1 MNHSRRV
8 VIIGAG
14 MGGLAAA
21 VDLAA
26 RGVEVTLLETQ
37 PQTGG
42 KIHQRTIAG
51 QGIDSGPTVITMS
64 WVFEDLLQAAGLRLE
79 DLVSLEALPILARHA
94 WSDAEWLDLHAD
106 PRESAQAIGQFSG
119 ADAARRFTQFMAET
133 RSLYLRLEAA
143 YMRSSRPTIVS
154 MGSSLGPRGL
164 ALLASIG
171 PMQSLWTSLGRH
183 FSDPRLRQLFARYAT
198 YCGGSPWMAPATL
211 SLIAFVETCGVWRAK
226 GGMQALAQGMT
237 SAAQRLGVVIHSGQ
251 AVESILTEHGRAIGA
266 RRRDGA
272 TFLAD
277 AVIFNGD
284 AAALSAGLLGPDVV
298 KAVEPQG
305 ISPRSLSAMTW
316 SAVGRLEGRELDHHN
331 VFFRPHYELEFQD
344 VFNRQT
350 LPQTPTIYLC
360 AQDRGPGGLP
370 PQTQERMLILINAP
384 ATGDAP
390 DRFTNETIQRALRDV
405 HNHMQACGVGLHIEQ
420 EDIRCTTPSDFHQRF
435 PATGG
440 ALYGR
445 APHGWMSVFQRPS
458 AETPIPGL
466 FLAGGSAHPGAG
478 VPMAALSGRLAAATL
493 MAHLDSTRRSHRVV
507 ISGGMSTA

>member
-1 MNHSRRV
+1 
-8 VIIGAG
+8 
-14 MGGLAAA
+14 
-21 VDLAA
+21 
-26 RGVEVTLLETQ
+26 
-37 PQTGG
+37 
-42 KIHQRTIAG
+42 
-51 QGIDSGPTVITMS
+51 
-64 WVFEDLLQAAGLRLE
+64 
-79 DLVSLEALPILARHA
+79 
-94 WSDAEWLDLHAD
+94 
-106 PRESAQAIGQFSG
+106 
-119 ADAARRFTQFMAET
+119 
-133 RSLYLRLEAA
+133 
-143 YMRSSRPTIVS
+143 MRSSRPTIVS